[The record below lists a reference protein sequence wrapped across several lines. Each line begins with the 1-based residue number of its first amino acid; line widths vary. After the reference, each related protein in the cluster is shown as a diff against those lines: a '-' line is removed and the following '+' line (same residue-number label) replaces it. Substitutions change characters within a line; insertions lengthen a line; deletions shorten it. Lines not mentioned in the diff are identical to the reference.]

1 MRPDPTHTCSLG
13 CVEVPW
19 TVGRGEQRTG
29 VATALTPS
37 PLCDPLPCPSRDCE
51 PSPSMVLLA
60 LLLPVPPP
68 TVCCPSLGSW
78 CFFFFF
84 FQGEGGEEGGKS
96 KILSQRWGKVR
107 FEKGQK
113 AKVVPSSGGVVWSQA
128 LNIILLKNLS
138 GENKSRGAKEGA
150 TRVRGRTRDGIL
162 GARVN
167 GGIQGLEVLP
177 GGGGNAATVSPPSLF
192 HPSSSPGLFFS
203 SLSPTTEAVALAMSS
218 CSGVPCMFPTLHP
231 LLLRGPH
238 YNKF

>member
-1 MRPDPTHTCSLG
+1 MLKSPGQWAGGS
-13 CVEVPW
+13 
-19 TVGRGEQRTG
+19 RGQEW
-29 VATALTPS
+29 
-37 PLCDPLPCPSRDCE
+37 PLPLPPLLSVTPCP
-51 PSPSMVLLA
+51 A
-60 LLLPVPPP
+60 LPGIVSLLPRWSFLLSSFRCPHLLSAAPPWG
-68 TVCCPSLGSW
+68 VGA
-78 CFFFFF
+78 FFFF

-218 CSGVPCMFPTLHP
+218 CSGVPCMFPTLHARP
-231 LLLRGPH
+231 SATCTT
-238 YNKF
+238 

>member
-1 MRPDPTHTCSLG
+1 
-13 CVEVPW
+13 
-19 TVGRGEQRTG
+19 
-29 VATALTPS
+29 
-37 PLCDPLPCPSRDCE
+37 
-51 PSPSMVLLA
+51 MVLLA
-60 LLLPVPPP
+60 VLLLVPPP
-68 TVCCPSLGSW
+68 LLTAAPPWGVGA
-78 CFFFFF
+78 FFFFF
-84 FQGEGGEEGGKS
+84 PQGEGGEEGGKS

-113 AKVVPSSGGVVWSQA
+113 AKVVPSSGGVVWGQA

-150 TRVRGRTRDGIL
+150 TRARGRTRDGIL

-203 SLSPTTEAVALAMSS
+203 SLSPMTEAVALAMSS

>member
-68 TVCCPSLGSW
+68 LLSAAPPWGVGA
-78 CFFFFF
+78 FFFF

-113 AKVVPSSGGVVWSQA
+113 AKVVPSSGGVVWGQA

-138 GENKSRGAKEGA
+138 GENKVKGSKR
-150 TRVRGRTRDGIL
+150 R
-162 GARVN
+162 
-167 GGIQGLEVLP
+167 
-177 GGGGNAATVSPPSLF
+177 S
-192 HPSSSPGLFFS
+192 H
-203 SLSPTTEAVALAMSS
+203 
-218 CSGVPCMFPTLHP
+218 
-231 LLLRGPH
+231 
-238 YNKF
+238 

>member
-1 MRPDPTHTCSLG
+1 
-13 CVEVPW
+13 
-19 TVGRGEQRTG
+19 
-29 VATALTPS
+29 
-37 PLCDPLPCPSRDCE
+37 
-51 PSPSMVLLA
+51 MVLA
-60 LLLPVPPP
+60 LLLPVPLPP
-68 TVCCPSLGSW
+68 CLLPLPGELVL
-78 CFFFFF
+78 FFF

-113 AKVVPSSGGVVWSQA
+113 EKVVPSSGGVVWGQA

-150 TRVRGRTRDGIL
+150 TRARGRTRDGIL

-177 GGGGNAATVSPPSLF
+177 GGGGNAAAVSPPSLF

>member
-1 MRPDPTHTCSLG
+1 M
-13 CVEVPW
+13 
-19 TVGRGEQRTG
+19 
-29 VATALTPS
+29 PS
-37 PLCDPLPCPSRDCE
+37 PPLLSVTPCPALPGIVSLLPRWSLLSSFRCPCPYCLLPLPGE
-51 PSPSMVLLA
+51 LVL
-60 LLLPVPPP
+60 
-68 TVCCPSLGSW
+68 
-78 CFFFFF
+78 FFFF

-113 AKVVPSSGGVVWSQA
+113 AKVVPSSGGVVWGQA

-150 TRVRGRTRDGIL
+150 TRARGRTRDGIL

-203 SLSPTTEAVALAMSS
+203 SLSPMTEAVALAMSS